1 LILGGLLLVFPS
13 LIEAFAERLI
23 GRDIQYTATVG
34 IVIGLGVLAMQWLRM
49 RSEDLRKFAEDCHEM
64 GCATNNPEW
73 HSLAERWLRC
83 AATMER
89 ETTAAKEVTAR
100 SIRNRKIKQF
110 RKAA

>member
-1 LILGGLLLVFPS
+1 
-13 LIEAFAERLI
+13 
-23 GRDIQYTATVG
+23 VG
-34 IVIGLGVLAMQWLRM
+34 PMIA
-49 RSEDLRKFAEDCHEM
+49 EDLRKFADDCHRM

-89 ETTAAKEVTAR
+89 ETAAAKVVTAR
-100 SIRNRKIKQF
+100 SIRNRKIKQLPG

>member
-1 LILGGLLLVFPS
+1 
-13 LIEAFAERLI
+13 
-23 GRDIQYTATVG
+23 
-34 IVIGLGVLAMQWLRM
+34 
-49 RSEDLRKFAEDCHEM
+49 M